1 MKKTLLK
8 TRGEIVNIN
17 QHKLHLYRSGNPN
30 KPKLVFMSGS
40 GTISPV
46 YDFKVLYEKLL
57 KDFRI
62 IVIEKFGYGYSDIF
76 ENDCHIDNLVSI
88 QKEALSILG
97 EKGPYILVPHSM
109 SGLEAIRW
117 AQKFPEDIHAIIGL
131 DMATPISYERGFSP
145 EIIEKKL
152 KMIQILKKLKIQSLV
167 CQINNRSLTKE
178 EKKQH
183 QLLRKRNALNIC
195 IEQES
200 KRVLE
205 NAEILRNCKNPE
217 VPVLLFSSSGKFS
230 PDYWVKSQ
238 KDFAKTINGRLHFLQ
253 CGHYLHHFKSEEIS
267 KEIKNFVTE
276 LKLNQTENPS

>member
-8 TRGEIVNIN
+8 TRGEVVNIN

-40 GTISPV
+40 GTICPV

-117 AQKFPEDIHAIIGL
+117 AQKYPEDIHAIIGL

-200 KRVLE
+200 KQVLE
-205 NAEILRNCKNPE
+205 NAEIVRNCKNPE
-217 VPVLLFSSSGKFS
+217 VPVLLFSSSEKFS

-276 LKLNQTENPS
+276 LKLNQT

>member
-200 KRVLE
+200 KQVLE

-217 VPVLLFSSSGKFS
+217 VPVLLFSSSGIFS